1 MLGVGGDVYE
11 ISKSIGHQGI
21 NTTDKYI
28 TTLKKRVE
36 NKNKDLGSEF
46 TYLME

>member
-1 MLGVGGDVYE
+1 MRFQ
-11 ISKSIGHQGI
+11 KSIGHQGI

-28 TTLKKRVE
+28 TTLKKRAE
-36 NKNKDLGSEF
+36 NKNKDLGSAF